1 MHVTLNPRIAR
12 AVRVSGSV
20 LLAVCG
26 VIQPALSQTQYP
38 IAVDADLSPHSAG
51 VALLT
56 LQRGVAEVED
66 RILVPRPFHETGV
79 RRRALGFTYRFG
91 KLLLLDIPQ
100 DELLALVNHE
110 VFGHGYRY
118 RELGLKGISYDIK
131 APPPYGTGEGSAGY
145 EASDRPLEPAE
156 LMAIDVAGIEAGNVA
171 AQVLALRAVG
181 RSAIHYREATAYLF
195 SILDGVSYVMTARD
209 TMEVSGDDVAD
220 FLIDLNAANRGVA
233 APLRARSLKRLAAV
247 AFANPMIAYAG
258 YAVFVSYLGQG
269 RPFSRI
275 PSIRLGSNVCYLPW
289 FRFQMTPYGT
299 EWISDHTFARATSV
313 LSVSVRS
320 GNARTMRT
328 VGAEVQMVNVVVT
341 DRITVN
347 AAGELWRQPALQ
359 EISPG
364 SRPRPR
370 VGGLAT
376 GTVMMSA
383 FGSARSAA
391 SVLLQAG
398 FKSAGFTAGERLSRG
413 AIVRVGLAVRGR

>member
-56 LQRGVAEVED
+56 LQRGVAEFED

-79 RRRALGFTYRFG
+79 RRRALGFGYRFG
-91 KLLLLDIPQ
+91 KLLLLDSPQ
-100 DELLALVNHE
+100 DELLGLVNHE
-110 VFGHGYRY
+110 VFGHGFRF

-131 APPPYGTGEGSAGY
+131 LPPPYGPGTGAASY
-145 EASDRPLEPAE
+145 ESSDRPLEPAE
-156 LMAIDVAGIEAGNVA
+156 LMAIDVAGIEANNVA
-171 AQVLALRAVG
+171 AQALALRAVG
-181 RSAIHYREATAYLF
+181 RSAIHYREANAYLL
-195 SILDGVSYVMTARD
+195 SILDGVSYVMRASDAT
-209 TMEVSGDDVAD
+209 EVSGDDVAD
-220 FLIDLNAANRGVA
+220 FLVDLNAANRGVA
-233 APLRARSLKRLAAV
+233 APLRARSLKRGAAV

-275 PSIRLGSNVCYLPW
+275 PSIRLGSVRYLPW

-359 EISPG
+359 EIRPD

-370 VGGLAT
+370 MGGLAT

-398 FKSAGFTAGERLSRG
+398 FKSAGFTAGERLPRG

>member
-1 MHVTLNPRIAR
+1 
-12 AVRVSGSV
+12 VSGSV

-38 IAVDADLSPHSAG
+38 IAVDADLSPLSAG

-56 LQRGVAEVED
+56 LQRGAAELED
-66 RILVPRPFHETGV
+66 RILVPRPFHE
-79 RRRALGFTYRFG
+79 RRALGFTYRFG
-91 KLLLLDIPQ
+91 KLILLDLPQ
-100 DELLALVNHE
+100 DELLAVVNHE
-110 VFGHGYRY
+110 VFGHGYRF
-118 RELGLKGISYDIK
+118 RELGLKGISYEIK
-131 APPPYGTGEGSAGY
+131 APAPYGTGGGSASY
-145 EASDRPLEPAE
+145 EASDRPLGPAE
-156 LMAIDVAGIEAGNVA
+156 LMAIEVAGIEAGNVA
-171 AQVLALRAVG
+171 AQALALRAVG
-181 RSAIHYREATAYLF
+181 RSAIHYREATAYLV
-195 SILDGVSYVMTARD
+195 SILDGVSYVMSARD
-209 TMEVSGDDVAD
+209 RTEVSGDDVAD
-220 FLIDLNAANRGVA
+220 FLIDLNAANGGVA
-233 APLRARSLKRLAAV
+233 APLRAQSLKRRALV

-258 YAVFVSYLGQG
+258 YAVFVSYLGHG
-269 RPFSRI
+269 RPFTRI
-275 PSIRLGSNVCYLPW
+275 PSIRLGSNVRYLPW

-299 EWISDHTFARATSV
+299 EWISDHTLARATSV

-341 DRITVN
+341 DRIAVN
-347 AAGELWRQPALQ
+347 AAGELWRQPALE
-359 EISPG
+359 EILPG

-376 GTVMMSA
+376 GTVMISA

-398 FKSAGFTAGERLSRG
+398 FKSAGFTAGERLPGG

>member
-1 MHVTLNPRIAR
+1 MRVALNPRIAR
-12 AVRVSGSV
+12 ALCVSGSV

-38 IAVDADLSPHSAG
+38 ITVDADLSPHSAG
-51 VALLT
+51 VALFT
-56 LQRGVAEVED
+56 LQRGVAELED
-66 RILVPRPFHETGV
+66 RILVPRPFHE
-79 RRRALGFTYRFG
+79 RRTLGFTYRFG
-91 KLLLLDIPQ
+91 KLFLLDLPQ
-100 DELLALVNHE
+100 DELLQVVNHE
-110 VFGHGYRY
+110 VFGHGYRL
-118 RELGLKGISYDIK
+118 RELGLKGISYGIE
-131 APPPYGTGEGSAGY
+131 APAPYGTGGGSTSY
-145 EASDRPLEPAE
+145 ESLDRPLEPSE
-156 LMAIDVAGIEAGNVA
+156 LMAVDVAGIEAGNVA
-171 AQVLALRAVG
+171 AQALALRAVG
-181 RSAIHYREATAYLF
+181 RSAIHYREATAYLV
-195 SILDGVSYVMTARD
+195 SILDGVSYVGSAHDAT
-209 TMEVSGDDVAD
+209 EVTSNDVDD

-233 APLRARSLKRLAAV
+233 APLRAGSLKRRAAV
-247 AFANPMIAYAG
+247 AFANPMLAYAG
-258 YAVFVSYLGQG
+258 YAVFVSYLGHG

-275 PSIRLGSNVCYLPW
+275 PSIRLGSNVRYLPW

-299 EWISDHTFARATSV
+299 EWISDHTFARATRV

-320 GNARTMRT
+320 GDARTMRT

-347 AAGELWRQPALQ
+347 AASELWRQPALQ
-359 EISPG
+359 EIRPD

-391 SVLLQAG
+391 SVLLQVG
-398 FKSAGFTAGERLSRG
+398 FKSAGFTAGERLHRG